1 MPPLGLPCGQSGG
14 NGHPA
19 SRALI
24 PGVGPV
30 AWAGRRVFPAT
41 TFPLSQISSSFIVCA
56 KLAKMSQARVNAVYY
71 PSWRVYK
78 GKPPSCLDL
87 SVTTHVFYA
96 FVR

>member
-1 MPPLGLPCGQSGG
+1 MASRVATAILHHGHLYLQSGLLRG
-14 NGHPA
+14 QDDTSSLRPHFP
-19 SRALI
+19 SVKYPLAL
-24 PGVGPV
+24 
-30 AWAGRRVFPAT
+30 
-41 TFPLSQISSSFIVCA
+41 LSVVCA